1 MPPLHVS
8 VLWKRSFLTGKNWLK
23 PVPLM
28 AVFFQIYPWW
38 LKSITMPRMEIKL
51 CPWGYFTVHWVWPQC
66 WCLLYS
72 APRHA
77 LSFNFTTQVPVQ
89 RMQRGHISSH
99 PDLLGQAL
107 AGAGQG
113 WGLDNLKAHP
123 RDRPASTSLLPVYG
137 SWLPPTEHLLLLRL
151 LPKHARTAQHTIPV
165 LKTHQN
171 YANTVT
177 SHVLMMTLLPGL
189 TCLIQQSVKRKACI
203 TRGLSTTAAL
213 LRSV

>member
-51 CPWGYFTVHWVWPQC
+51 CPWGYFTVHWVWPQSVGVC
-66 WCLLYS
+66 CTLHPGMLCPSISRLRYLY
-72 APRHA
+72 
-77 LSFNFTTQVPVQ
+77 
-89 RMQRGHISSH
+89 RGCNVGTH